1 MRVLSG
7 IQPTSGQYHIG
18 NYLGALKHWVAM
30 QKEHECFF
38 FIADLHALTA
48 AEDPETLRQSTI
60 AKAVDLLALGLD
72 PEHCTI
78 FVQSHVPECTELAWI
93 FNTITPVG
101 ELQRM
106 TQYKDKS
113 KKSKEGS
120 TMGLLDYPV
129 LQAADILLYKT
140 QAVPI
145 GKDQVQH
152 LELTHTI
159 ARKFNSKFGE
169 TFPEPKAL
177 VPPEGSKILSLQ
189 DPKKKMSK
197 SDSPDTRISLGDEP
211 DVIRKKIMKA
221 VTDTGKDIAYSPAKK
236 PGISN
241 LLVIYSLFA
250 EMPIKEAEGHF
261 KGKTYAAFKK
271 EVAEMLVEKLEPFRS
286 KQRLYSSRGVYVE
299 EVLAK
304 GAKKA
309 SDIAK
314 STMQEVRKKIG
325 LYSI

>member
-1 MRVLSG
+1 
-7 IQPTSGQYHIG
+7 
-18 NYLGALKHWVAM
+18 
-30 QKEHECFF
+30 
-38 FIADLHALTA
+38 
-48 AEDPETLRQSTI
+48 
-60 AKAVDLLALGLD
+60 
-72 PEHCTI
+72 
-78 FVQSHVPECTELAWI
+78 
-93 FNTITPVG
+93 
-101 ELQRM
+101 
-106 TQYKDKS
+106 
-113 KKSKEGS
+113 
-120 TMGLLDYPV
+120 MGLLDYPV

-271 EVAEMLVEKLEPFRS
+271 EVAEMLIEKLEPFRS

-314 STMQEVRKKIG
+314 STIQEVRKKIG